1 MSGRFTEQ
9 QAIKTRLSQIDQAE
23 AQMLD
28 ALQEERDAL
37 LKRLQE
43 LENSEGREKEHAVS
57 RRPRENVH
65 ELREVAV
72 AYLKERKEPVRAVE
86 IQEFVELATSK
97 RISNMSSFMKALE
110 PEYDRVVRLGRG
122 LYIYEYGVK

>member
-9 QAIKTRLSQIDQAE
+9 QAIKTRLSQIDQLESRMLKELQAE
-23 AQMLD
+23 R
-28 ALQEERDAL
+28 EAL
-37 LKRLQE
+37 LQRLE
-43 LENSEGREKEHAVS
+43 DVESGKGKEHQIA
-57 RRPRENVH
+57 RRPKENVY

-86 IQEFVELATSK
+86 IQAFVEQATGK

-122 LYIYEYGVK
+122 LYIYQYGME

>member
-1 MSGRFTEQ
+1 MRGRFTEQ
-9 QAIKTRLSQIDQAE
+9 QAIKTRLSQIGQAE
-23 AQMLD
+23 AQMLE
-28 ALQEERDAL
+28 ALEEERDLL
-37 LKRLQE
+37 LKRLHE
-43 LENSEGREKEHAVS
+43 LENGEGREKEHAVS

-65 ELREVAV
+65 ELREVTV

-86 IQEFVELATSK
+86 IQEFVEQATGK
-97 RISNMSSFMKALE
+97 RISNMSSFMKVLE

>member
-1 MSGRFTEQ
+1 
-9 QAIKTRLSQIDQAE
+9 
-23 AQMLD
+23 MLEV
-28 ALQEERDAL
+28 LQKERDAL
-37 LKRLQE
+37 LTRLQE
-43 LENSEGREKEHAVS
+43 LETSEGREKEHAVS

-72 AYLKERKEPVRAVE
+72 AYLRERKEPVRAVE
-86 IQEFVELATSK
+86 IQEFVERATGK